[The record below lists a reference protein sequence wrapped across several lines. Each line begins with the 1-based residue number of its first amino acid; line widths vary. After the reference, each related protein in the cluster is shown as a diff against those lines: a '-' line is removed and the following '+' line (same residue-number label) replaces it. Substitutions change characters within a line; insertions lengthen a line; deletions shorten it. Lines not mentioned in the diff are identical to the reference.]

1 MCAILIYKERE
12 RTPTENTNQHPGR
25 CQSKRVTARG
35 KTASRRNPPPPI
47 KRKEVLKM
55 KIYKIYN
62 VAGEYLGTIQA
73 KTADIL
79 LTRIIKLYGSDA
91 YAVDVTE
98 E

>member
-1 MCAILIYKERE
+1 
-12 RTPTENTNQHPGR
+12 
-25 CQSKRVTARG
+25 
-35 KTASRRNPPPPI
+35 
-47 KRKEVLKM
+47 M

-62 VAGEYLGTIQA
+62 PAGEYLGTIQA